1 MHEPDFTLSA
11 GPTMSSL
18 RVQQAQGRP
27 MIFDYDPV
35 FQERFR
41 ETERLVA
48 ELFQTT
54 KDVVLMQGEAV
65 LGIEAAARGVVT
77 PGLKCLNLV
86 SGVYAKWFGAWL
98 RDYGAEVVEVEVPY
112 DEALDP
118 AQVREELERH
128 GDFALVA
135 LVHSE
140 TPSGVENPLAEIGP
154 MAKDAGAL
162 VFADVVSAVGGTELL
177 TDEWGVDIAI
187 GGPQKCL
194 AGPPGMSLCV
204 ISEDAWAAIERNP
217 NAPRG
222 SFLSLLDWREI
233 WIKGGRVKY
242 PYTPSVSDINGVHA
256 AVGECLDDG
265 LDEVIARHATAA
277 RACREGVK
285 AMGLELWPRSEDYAA
300 HCVTAIRC
308 PEGAEVKPTLAHI
321 RERYGVMLS
330 GGYGELTER
339 LFRLG
344 HMGPGARS
352 LYPVVAVSAFGRG
365 LLDLGPRRRRRSGC
379 RRRGDAGGALG
390 EARGGRYVTRLPP
403 FERHR
408 PASVEEAT
416 ELLEHYGDDAIA
428 YVGGTEVFLLYKLG
442 FADYAHVIDLK
453 GIDELRGI
461 ERRDGVLRIGAA
473 ETHRAIERHETVRA
487 DWPALAE
494 MERAVGNLRVRTM
507 GSIGGNLCFA
517 DPHSDPA
524 TFLLALDAALEAR
537 RGGGEPRRIEI
548 AEFVSGPFE
557 NVLEEGELLTGVLVP
572 EPTPGAA
579 IVHRKF
585 VLHER
590 PAITVACH
598 LRRDGDRLADVRLA
612 VGSAGV
618 RAARARRRRSSSPAP
633 RSASSTTR
641 SSERARW
648 SPTPPSRS
656 RTRTARSSTSVTSSG
671 CSPAVRCERR
681 SLRHRGVPP
690 RASREAAPR
699 GARGADQVDRVGALV
714 EPEADGLRRLVVG
727 ADHRQSRARRSAF
740 AGSCGI
746 PPFALASSSASTSSA

>member
-48 ELFQTT
+48 ELFQTA

-162 VFADVVSAVGGTELL
+162 MFADVVSAVGGTELL

-222 SFLSLLDWREI
+222 SFLSLLDWRET

-242 PYTPSVSDINGVHA
+242 PYTPSVSDLNGVHA

-300 HCVTAIRC
+300 HCVTAVRC

-365 LLDLGPRRRRRSGC
+365 LLDLGV
-379 RRRGDAGGALG
+379 DVDLAAG
-390 EARGGRYVTRLPP
+390 V
-403 FERHR
+403 
-408 PASVEEAT
+408 EAT
-416 ELLEHYGDDAIA
+416 L
-428 YVGGTEVFLLYKLG
+428 
-442 FADYAHVIDLK
+442 
-453 GIDELRGI
+453 
-461 ERRDGVLRIGAA
+461 GVLS
-473 ETHRAIERHETVRA
+473 ERHEV
-487 DWPALAE
+487 
-494 MERAVGNLRVRTM
+494 V
-507 GSIGGNLCFA
+507 
-517 DPHSDPA
+517 A
-524 TFLLALDAALEAR
+524 T
-537 RGGGEPRRIEI
+537 
-548 AEFVSGPFE
+548 
-557 NVLEEGELLTGVLVP
+557 
-572 EPTPGAA
+572 
-579 IVHRKF
+579 
-585 VLHER
+585 
-590 PAITVACH
+590 
-598 LRRDGDRLADVRLA
+598 
-612 VGSAGV
+612 
-618 RAARARRRRSSSPAP
+618 
-633 RSASSTTR
+633 
-641 SSERARW
+641 
-648 SPTPPSRS
+648 
-656 RTRTARSSTSVTSSG
+656 
-671 CSPAVRCERR
+671 
-681 SLRHRGVPP
+681 
-690 RASREAAPR
+690 
-699 GARGADQVDRVGALV
+699 
-714 EPEADGLRRLVVG
+714 
-727 ADHRQSRARRSAF
+727 
-740 AGSCGI
+740 
-746 PPFALASSSASTSSA
+746 